1 MDPRITW
8 SPWKPVVM
16 KNTLPI
22 LSVSV
27 DNSQLRGL
35 PFGSLGTPRG
45 LGVCS
50 EVGGH
55 VPCSGIS
62 ADLINIQKNVIKKN
76 ASVNKNRI
84 IASFVFD
91 VMLFVCIPVDESRIE
106 SRPQ

>member
-16 KNTLPI
+16 KNTLPFTP
-22 LSVSV
+22 LDMVNV
-27 DNSQLRGL
+27 DL
-35 PFGSLGTPRG
+35 LGTPRG

-62 ADLINIQKNVIKKN
+62 ADLINIQKNVMKKN

-91 VMLFVCIPVDESRIE
+91 VMLFMCIPVDESRIE